1 MLAGGTAATGT
12 RAPGVPALGAPV
24 SPAVLTVRRGSRLLD
39 ALLFAT
45 LFTITFTKVRWP
57 VPGGDIA
64 LAEISAS
71 LFVIAFAL
79 ARLRSRELRF
89 PRTIGALAAFFAGF
103 TLVYLTGFFNLDTSA
118 ERELFTEG
126 VAEFAI
132 HFAFLA
138 TAVAYLAGRPE
149 RSFWRALAWFV
160 GGIAVNALYG
170 LVQLAAA
177 ESGTYLDKLVL
188 APIGSYHGFAIDVF
202 GQTGGEVVYRTN
214 ALTWT
219 PNHLGIIIAAALLI
233 ALPVYLRLE
242 RGHALRAP
250 LAAALV
256 LSLLA
261 ELTTLSRSGALAI
274 VVGLA
279 VLAVPYRRFLLSP
292 RLLGLLAAVVG
303 VAALV
308 VAQRIDF
315 FETVLRARAT
325 FGADVRIEIWSQL
338 PEALAAHPLFGI
350 GLNTFTA
357 YYEFSSGV
365 EGIGPHSYYVAV
377 LSESG
382 LIGTALTAVYLV
394 YLFRRLNALHALGRR
409 LAQAGDAMAARVHP
423 LAWGFTAALVGTL
436 AANIFLTTITMFY
449 FFALALLA
457 LVAPIVFSRS
467 GPAALD
473 RYPRAS
479 RRSRST
485 VSS

>member
-1 MLAGGTAATGT
+1 MPGAGAW
-12 RAPGVPALGAPV
+12 VPA
-24 SPAVLTVRRGSRLLD
+24 AVLPARRTSRLLD

-57 VPGGDIA
+57 VAAGDIA

-71 LFVIAFAL
+71 LFVLAFAL

-89 PRTIGALAAFFAGF
+89 PRTVGVLAAFFVAF
-103 TLVYLTGFFNLDTSA
+103 TLVYLTAFFNLDTSA

-126 VAEFAI
+126 VAEFTI

-138 TAVAYLAGRPE
+138 TAVAYVAGRSE
-149 RSFWRALAWFV
+149 GFYWRTLAWFV
-160 GGIAVNALYG
+160 AGMAANALYG

-177 ESGTYLDKLVL
+177 ERGTYLDELVL
-188 APIGSYHGFAIDVF
+188 TPLGSYHGFAIDVF
-202 GQTGGEVVYRTN
+202 GQEGGEAIYRTN

-219 PNHLGIIIAAALLI
+219 PNHLGIILAAALLVG
-233 ALPVYLRLE
+233 LPVYLRLE

-261 ELTTLSRSGALAI
+261 ELTTLSRSGALA
-274 VVGLA
+274 VFVGLA

-292 RLLGLLAAVVG
+292 RLLGLFAAVVG

-308 VAQRIDF
+308 VVQRADF
-315 FETVLRARAT
+315 FENVFRARAT
-325 FGADVRIEIWSQL
+325 FRVEPRTEIWSQL

-357 YYEFSSGV
+357 YYEFASGI
-365 EGIGPHSYYVAV
+365 EGMGPHSYYVAV

-382 LIGTALTAVYLV
+382 LVGAALTAVYLV
-394 YLFRRLNALHALGRR
+394 YLFRRLHALRELGQR
-409 LAQAGDAMAARVHP
+409 LARAGDVMAARVHP

-436 AANIFLTTITMFY
+436 AANVFLMTITMFY
-449 FFALALLA
+449 FFGLALLA
-457 LVAPIVFSRS
+457 LAAPIVFSRS
-467 GPAALD
+467 ELAARHG